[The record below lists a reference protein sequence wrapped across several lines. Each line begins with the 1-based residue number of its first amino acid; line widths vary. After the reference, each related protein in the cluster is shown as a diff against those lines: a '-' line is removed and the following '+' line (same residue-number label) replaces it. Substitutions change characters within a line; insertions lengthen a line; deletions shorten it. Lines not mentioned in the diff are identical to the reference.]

1 MNGHSELPPVI
12 LPHSTKWGS
21 AISAMQTSI
30 CGKENELLLLHR
42 PVPKEAKEKLRH
54 IALRFA
60 GGPSNQDVPFR
71 IRTNVDLSNLP
82 EPRKPSAAV
91 MSVLKENAKKVSDA
105 DPYVINVRTIVEDGH
120 LPSIAGRLDISA
132 LDGSEEH
139 PQDNVESSMCLWDTG
154 SHCSSISE
162 DLLSSSFREFLNHP
176 VHDPYR
182 RSGSRNIVKVDALFC
197 FSNHAVEISTIFLVL
212 PLSHIPNRRSGIILG
227 QQAFM
232 EMMVVRCVPRN
243 ILIAKGEQ
251 VAGSEW
257 GDIAVEEYVDSL
269 GELTQA

>member
-1 MNGHSELPPVI
+1 MERKDLAMPTRPSSTPKGMPTRPSSTPEGIHAMSRPPAEGCQAPSEDPTITTVSRRPPEQSQIALHPSHVLRQLAASMNGHSELPPVI

-60 GGPSNQDVPFR
+60 GGPSNHDVPFR

-162 DLLSSSFREFLNHP
+162 DLLP
-176 VHDPYR
+176 
-182 RSGSRNIVKVDALFC
+182 
-197 FSNHAVEISTIFLVL
+197 
-212 PLSHIPNRRSGIILG
+212 PLSAN
-227 QQAFM
+227 F
-232 EMMVVRCVPRN
+232 
-243 ILIAKGEQ
+243 
-251 VAGSEW
+251 
-257 GDIAVEEYVDSL
+257 
-269 GELTQA
+269 